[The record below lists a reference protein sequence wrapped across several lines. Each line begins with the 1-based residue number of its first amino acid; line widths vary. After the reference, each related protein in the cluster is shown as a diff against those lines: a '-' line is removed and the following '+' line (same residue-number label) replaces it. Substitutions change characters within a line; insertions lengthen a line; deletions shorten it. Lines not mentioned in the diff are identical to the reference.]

1 MKDFGSFLGN
11 SIMIVMG
18 IAIFFGNNA
27 DIGYVSMAAIVAIV
41 GTLIYEYK
49 SNAEFRKKFH
59 KK

>member
-11 SIMIVMG
+11 SIMIVMA
-18 IAIFFGNNA
+18 IAIIFGNNA
-27 DIGYVSMAAIVAIV
+27 DIGYASMAAIAAIV

-49 SNAEFRKKFH
+49 NNPEFRGKFH